1 MVNIRAIT
9 WGSQSLVHQPQQRST
24 ALCWSG
30 AVKLDIFGV
39 VVSVLR
45 EYYHT
50 VHQTRQIAGQIKI
63 CKKSQASSWGVQ
75 HNHWNSSHNRDQ
87 QWCTDFGVLSKTLH
101 FSCRFS
107 WERIT
112 TIHWTQQTAQ
122 QTVFVEWAIIWTGS
136 ANWQQSGLSCA
147 DSAREDTR
155 STLQDYQHF
164 SVEALCFGSKDFS
177 LFLY

>member
-75 HNHWNSSHNRDQ
+75 HNHRNSSHNRDQ
-87 QWCTDFGVLSKTLH
+87 QWCTDLVCSAKLCILAVVSVGKGLLQYTEPNKLRSKQFLLNGQLFEQDQQTGSSLV
-101 FSCRFS
+101 SVAQ
-107 WERIT
+107 
-112 TIHWTQQTAQ
+112 TQQGRTQAHCR
-122 QTVFVEWAIIWTGS
+122 TINT
-136 ANWQQSGLSCA
+136 
-147 DSAREDTR
+147 
-155 STLQDYQHF
+155 
-164 SVEALCFGSKDFS
+164 
-177 LFLY
+177 FL